1 LESRVWG
8 AEGNFWREQSKKFEI
23 KVGHELGMG
32 VTCLQSQLF
41 RRQRKEDLKF
51 KASTGKVSE
60 ALSQSQNANPKA
72 GGMIQEMVHIWP
84 TVLKDLG

>member
-1 LESRVWG
+1 MPTIPAIQETE
-8 AEGNFWREQSKKFEI
+8 EGD
-23 KVGHELGMG
+23 H
-32 VTCLQSQLF
+32 
-41 RRQRKEDLKF
+41 KF

-72 GGMIQEMVHIWP
+72 GGMIQEVVQDWP

>member
-1 LESRVWG
+1 MPTIPAIQETE
-8 AEGNFWREQSKKFEI
+8 EGD
-23 KVGHELGMG
+23 H
-32 VTCLQSQLF
+32 
-41 RRQRKEDLKF
+41 KF

-72 GGMIQEMVHIWP
+72 GGMIQEMVQDWP